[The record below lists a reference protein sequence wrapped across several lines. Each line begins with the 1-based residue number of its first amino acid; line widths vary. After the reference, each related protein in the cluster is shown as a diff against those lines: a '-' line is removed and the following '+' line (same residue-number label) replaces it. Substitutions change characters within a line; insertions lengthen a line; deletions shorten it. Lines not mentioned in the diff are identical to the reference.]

1 MADFGVW
8 IEEEERKDILEG
20 GLVDMRGVD
29 FLMGGSFEASTL
41 FSYKV
46 YIFYSYLGDGG
57 SFSLRAFF
65 AFVSY

>member
-1 MADFGVW
+1 
-8 IEEEERKDILEG
+8 
-20 GLVDMRGVD
+20 MRGVD

-46 YIFYSYLGDGG
+46 YIFYSYLGDGD
-57 SFSLRAFF
+57 SFSLGAFF